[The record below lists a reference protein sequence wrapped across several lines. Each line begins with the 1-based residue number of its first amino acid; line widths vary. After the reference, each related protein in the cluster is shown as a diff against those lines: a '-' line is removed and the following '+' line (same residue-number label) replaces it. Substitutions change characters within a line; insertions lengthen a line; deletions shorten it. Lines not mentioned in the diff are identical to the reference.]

1 MSEHEKTDF
10 LPNSAIDKIE
20 DEKEDNQE
28 KSPPLPCWRRIP
40 GIGIFMIIMKNL
52 VVGASDVVLKKITD
66 ISELHMILKIKMF

>member
-20 DEKEDNQE
+20 EEKEDYQE
-28 KSPPLPCWRRIP
+28 KSAPLPCWRRIP